1 MVTLRDHPH
10 LAAYLA
16 LACVCFFWGTTYL
29 GIRIAV
35 EQIPPAMLM
44 CVRYTLS
51 GGLILIGAW
60 LSKARFPR
68 GRELW
73 ITAVCGLLTIGLGT
87 GALVFAEVRVPSGL
101 ASLFVATA
109 SFWMV
114 GMDAAMPG
122 GEPLHGP
129 TIAAMAV
136 GAAGA
141 VLLFWPG
148 SAGAGDAGFGSF
160 GAMLAGFALIHFGYA
175 GWGAGSIL
183 QRRMETTAHPIVSA
197 GVQQFAT
204 GIAFATPALL
214 GPPTHWTSRGI
225 GATAYLAIFGG
236 VIGYSAYVIAVTRL
250 PVAITSIYSYINPL
264 VAVLLGV
271 WLYHEPFSA
280 REGLAMG
287 MIIVGVALVKR
298 AQTARR
304 VLVNGAPAASL
315 PVPRRTPGKP

>member
-1 MVTLRDHPH
+1 MG
-10 LAAYLA
+10 AYLA
-16 LACVCFFWGTTYL
+16 LACVCVLWGTTYL

-35 EQIPPAMLM
+35 KDLPPATLM

-51 GGLILIGAW
+51 GALILAGAGVV
-60 LSKARFPR
+60 KARFPR

-73 ITAVCGLLTIGLGT
+73 TTAACGLLTIGLGT
-87 GALVFAEVRVPSGL
+87 GALVYAEVWVPSGL

-109 SFWMV
+109 SFWLV

-129 TIAAMAV
+129 TIGALAV

-141 VLLFWPG
+141 ALLMAPG
-148 SAGAGDAGFGSF
+148 DTGFGNF
-160 GAMLAGFALIHFGYA
+160 GALAAGFALIQFGYA

-204 GIAFATPALL
+204 GIAFAIPALL
-214 GPPTHWTSRGI
+214 SPHPHWSARSLA
-225 GATAYLAIFGG
+225 ATAYLAIFGG

-250 PVAITSIYSYINPL
+250 PVAITSVYSYINPL
-264 VAVLLGV
+264 VAVLLGI
-271 WLYHEPFSA
+271 WLYGEPFSA
-280 REGLAMG
+280 REGIAMA
-287 MIIVGVALVKR
+287 IIFAGVALVKR
-298 AQTARR
+298 AQARR
-304 VLVNGAPAASL
+304 AP
-315 PVPRRTPGKP
+315 

>member
-10 LAAYLA
+10 RATPNFATPNVVAYSA

-35 EQIPPAMLM
+35 EQIPPATLM

-51 GGLILIGAW
+51 GALILIGAW
-60 LSKARFPR
+60 VSKARFPR

-73 ITAVCGLLTIGLGT
+73 ITAVCGILTIGLGT
-87 GALVFAEVRVPSGL
+87 GALVYAEVWVPSGL

-109 SFWMV
+109 SFWLV

-129 TIAAMAV
+129 TIGAMAV
-136 GAAGA
+136 GALGA

-148 SAGAGDAGFGSF
+148 KGDLGEFRQL
-160 GAMLAGFALIHFGYA
+160 LAGFALIQFGYA
-175 GWGAGSIL
+175 GWGGGSIL
-183 QRRMETTAHPIVSA
+183 QRRMKATVHPIVSA

-204 GIAFATPALL
+204 GLAFVIPALA
-214 GPPTHWTSRGI
+214 GQHQHWGAAHWNARSI
-225 GATAYLAIFGG
+225 GATLYLAIFGG

-271 WLYHEPFSA
+271 WLYGERFSA
-280 REGLAMG
+280 REGVGMG
-287 MIIVGVALVKR
+287 MIFLGVALVKR
-298 AQTARR
+298 AQT
-304 VLVNGAPAASL
+304 
-315 PVPRRTPGKP
+315 RRTS

>member
-10 LAAYLA
+10 WATPNVVAYLA

-35 EQIPPAMLM
+35 EQIPPATLM

-51 GGLILIGAW
+51 GALILIGAW

-73 ITAVCGLLTIGLGT
+73 ITALCGILTIGLGT
-87 GALVFAEVRVPSGL
+87 GALVYAEVWVPSGL

-109 SFWMV
+109 SFWLV

-129 TIAAMAV
+129 TMGALAV

-148 SAGAGDAGFGSF
+148 NGDWGDFRQL
-160 GAMLAGFALIHFGYA
+160 LAGFALIQFGYA
-175 GWGAGSIL
+175 GWGGGSIL
-183 QRRMETTAHPIVSA
+183 QRRMKATAHPIVSA

-204 GIAFATPALL
+204 GLAFAIPALL
-214 GPPTHWTSRGI
+214 GPHTHWTSRGI
-225 GATAYLAIFGG
+225 GATVYLAIFGG
-236 VIGYSAYVIAVTRL
+236 LIGYSAYVIAVTRL

-280 REGLAMG
+280 REGVAMG
-287 MIIVGVALVKR
+287 MIFLGVALVKR
-298 AQTARR
+298 AQTRR
-304 VLVNGAPAASL
+304 IS
-315 PVPRRTPGKP
+315 